1 MALLKFLADLSTDE
15 VHAVAVTRRMAAS
28 EKVVKAAGA
37 LLTDADR
44 AGSARHT
51 TSDNLAQNAQARR
64 GHEDVTV
71 TPAAPQP
78 VPAGHPRSGRR
89 MWTAIRLKH
98 PAGGHPAYGW
108 GTERDG

>member
-44 AGSARHT
+44 AGVR
-51 TSDNLAQNAQARR
+51 
-64 GHEDVTV
+64 
-71 TPAAPQP
+71 AAYDL
-78 VPAGHPRSGRR
+78 R
-89 MWTAIRLKH
+89 
-98 PAGGHPAYGW
+98 
-108 GTERDG
+108 